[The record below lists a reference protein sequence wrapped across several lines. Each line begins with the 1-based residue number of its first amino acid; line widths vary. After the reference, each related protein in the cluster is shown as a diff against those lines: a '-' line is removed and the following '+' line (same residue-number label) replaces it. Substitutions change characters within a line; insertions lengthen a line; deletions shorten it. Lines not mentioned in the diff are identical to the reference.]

1 MSLFEFLENLLWKAK
16 IFSIIDSKKVPWGK
30 GEKKSRSDSEK
41 NLNEKSRKASAEKQ
55 MAYLLHNGLA
65 SAFYKFFLNKER
77 INTKLLLWRHQ
88 IALGEI
94 RKNCLYCPSLFQI
107 RCGAQLLVALKA
119 VKLILQMYVIGDLH

>member
-94 RKNCLYCPSLFQI
+94 RKNFFAYAAYIARAYFKFDAERSSL
-107 RCGAQLLVALKA
+107 
-119 VKLILQMYVIGDLH
+119 